1 MISVLVR
8 NKYAWRK
15 KEEEANES
23 EKEENEQMSSISRLE
38 SLSSFACLLSI
49 VSLPDFFSALS
60 SQYFCNFTFQRNKEI
75 PKLVL
80 KDGFIHPL
88 YCSRFPHCNCCSNS
102 FKLKGKKEI
111 LCTSAENYEENKE
124 FRLDSQ

>member
-8 NKYAWRK
+8 NRSAWRK

-38 SLSSFACLLSI
+38 SISSFACLLSI

-60 SQYFCNFTFQRNKEI
+60 SQYFATSHSSGTKKYQSSYSRMDSYTLSTAQGSYTAI
-75 PKLVL
+75 AAQIHLSL
-80 KDGFIHPL
+80 KARKKSFAPL
-88 YCSRFPHCNCCSNS
+88 QKNS
-102 FKLKGKKEI
+102 
-111 LCTSAENYEENKE
+111 EEKKE

>member
-88 YCSRFPHCNCCSNS
+88 
-102 FKLKGKKEI
+102 
-111 LCTSAENYEENKE
+111 
-124 FRLDSQ
+124 